1 MRNYDYII
9 VGGGASG
16 LLLAD
21 ALGSDPFFGEKKI
34 ALIEKSPEKGNDR
47 TWCFW
52 EAGPGPFD
60 ALLHREWTHI
70 RFTGPEGDQKVSIDP
85 YRYKMLRGAD
95 FYREFYRR
103 IGEYPNIEI
112 RFEEVTE
119 VSQADSVARVLT
131 PQGDYRAP
139 LVFSSVSFT
148 PRETLMR
155 PFPLLQQHFIGWFVR
170 SENPI
175 FDPEAP
181 TFMDF
186 SIPQMGNTR
195 FMYILP
201 FSPYEGL
208 VEYTLFSEQLLETG
222 EYEAALAAYLT
233 QRLGSHSYEI
243 LEKEKGSIPMT
254 VNDFSAADG
263 PNLVHIG
270 IAGGWAKP
278 STGYTFWNTCQ
289 QVPKLVEALKKGQVP
304 RGSGKDKFWYYDLLL
319 LDVLARENGRGSE
332 IFSMLFKNLRPQLI
346 FKFLNEETSLPEDF
360 RIISSSPKGMF
371 LRAFVRALFRLPS

>member
-1 MRNYDYII
+1 MKDFDFII

-21 ALGSDPFFGEKKI
+21 TMGSDPFFREKRI
-34 ALIEKSPEKGNDR
+34 ALIEKCPEKGNDR

-52 EAGPGPFD
+52 EAGPGRFD
-60 ALLHREWTHI
+60 AMLHREWTQI
-70 RFTGPEGDQKVSIDP
+70 RFTGPESDQKVALDP

-95 FYREFYRR
+95 FYGEFYRR
-103 IGEYPNIEI
+103 IREYPNIEI
-112 RFEEVTE
+112 RFEEVREIVESDT
-119 VSQADSVARVLT
+119 AARVRT
-131 PQGDYRAP
+131 TAGEYSAP

-148 PRETLMR
+148 PMETLMR
-155 PFPLLQQHFIGWFVR
+155 PFPLLQQHFLGWFVR
-170 SENPI
+170 SENPV

-201 FSPYEGL
+201 FSPFEAL
-208 VEYTLFSEQLLETG
+208 VEYTLFSEQLLETA
-222 EYEAALAAYLT
+222 EYEAALADYLT
-233 QRLGSHSYEI
+233 HRLGSRSYEI

-263 PNLVHIG
+263 PRLVHIG

-278 STGYTFWNTCQ
+278 STGYTFWNTSR
-289 QVPKLVEALKKGQVP
+289 QVPLLVETVKKGKVP
-304 RGSGKDKFWYYDLLL
+304 KGSGKDKFWYYDRLL
-319 LDVLARENGRGSE
+319 LDVLAHENGRGSE

-346 FKFLNEETSLPEDF
+346 LKFLNEQTSLPEDF

-371 LRAFVRALFRLPS
+371 LRAFVRALFRLPA

>member
-1 MRNYDYII
+1 MKEFDFII

-21 ALGSDPFFGEKKI
+21 TMGSDPFFRDKKI
-34 ALIEKSPEKGNDR
+34 VLLEKSGEKGNDR

-52 EAGPGPFD
+52 EAGPGRFD
-60 ALLHREWTHI
+60 ALLHRQWNHI
-70 RFTGPEGDQKVSIDP
+70 RFTGPEGDQKVPIDP

-95 FYREFYRR
+95 FYREYNRR
-103 IGEYPNIEI
+103 IREYPNIEI
-112 RFEEVTE
+112 RFEEVRE
-119 VSQADSVARVLT
+119 IVEGQAGARVIT
-131 PQGDYRAP
+131 HVGEYGAP

-148 PRETLMR
+148 SPESLMR
-155 PFPLLQQHFIGWFVR
+155 PYPLLQQHFTGWFVR

-175 FDPEAP
+175 FDPQAP

-201 FSPYEGL
+201 FSPFEGL
-208 VEYTLFSEQLLETG
+208 VEYTLFSEQLLETAA
-222 EYEAALAAYLT
+222 YEAALEEYLT
-233 QRLGSHSYEI
+233 HRLGSHSYEI

-254 VNDFSAADG
+254 VNDFSAADS
-263 PNLVHIG
+263 PHVVHIG

-278 STGYTFWNTCQ
+278 STGYTFWNTAR
-289 QVPKLVEALKKGQVP
+289 QVPRLVETLKKGQVP
-304 RGSGKDKFWYYDLLL
+304 AGPGKDKFWYYDRLL

-346 FKFLNEETSLPEDF
+346 FKFLNEQTSLPEDF

-371 LRAFVRALFRLPS
+371 IRAFARALFRLPS